1 MLLDLNE
8 SPTPSS
14 LKRSVNKCRNQEC
27 LSLLHAALRDGP
39 RGSVQ
44 SEPSGR
50 STSDRIRNRIRTMSN
65 PLKSI
70 RTGTTVYGST
80 GSTGESSTSEGNPS
94 EDASQRL
101 RGSGITTQSS
111 THSSSTFTSR
121 FSHMTS
127 SFSSVRRKKSRPS
140 PSGRTLLPNKSTRRH
155 LADTMESSF
164 QCSSVGPK
172 NIIVELFNDSAQ
184 IEFSEGSLRCSTI
197 LYAKIIKSGDE
208 QIQKFFKMKDNIN
221 FPSSSQLWAKPISI
235 EIPGK
240 FPLNSNPT
248 QILPN
253 AGPKI
258 KFLFQDRLVNSYSQH
273 VWIFDVPS
281 SFPELTFESFDFH
294 LVTGR
299 KPISSHVISSKII
312 KLLIWVSKQ
321 PSSVFSLS
329 SVAREDQFKPSEQEK
344 SNKLVS
350 VNSNSGLVMISMA
363 LD

>member
-44 SEPSGR
+44 SDPSGR

-240 FPLNSNPT
+240 FPFNSNPT
-248 QILPN
+248 QILPIT
-253 AGPKI
+253 GP
-258 KFLFQDRLVNSYSQH
+258 
-273 VWIFDVPS
+273 
-281 SFPELTFESFDFH
+281 
-294 LVTGR
+294 
-299 KPISSHVISSKII
+299 
-312 KLLIWVSKQ
+312 
-321 PSSVFSLS
+321 
-329 SVAREDQFKPSEQEK
+329 
-344 SNKLVS
+344 
-350 VNSNSGLVMISMA
+350 
-363 LD
+363 

>member
-1 MLLDLNE
+1 
-8 SPTPSS
+8 
-14 LKRSVNKCRNQEC
+14 
-27 LSLLHAALRDGP
+27 
-39 RGSVQ
+39 
-44 SEPSGR
+44 
-50 STSDRIRNRIRTMSN
+50 MSN

-240 FPLNSNPT
+240 FPFPNITWPKPDPNSKT
-248 QILPN
+248 HFFFFRI
-253 AGPKI
+253 A
-258 KFLFQDRLVNSYSQH
+258 RWTSS
-273 VWIFDVPS
+273 PS
-281 SFPELTFESFDFH
+281 SSQ
-294 LVTGR
+294 
-299 KPISSHVISSKII
+299 SSMSRPTSWDWSS
-312 KLLIWVSKQ
+312 
-321 PSSVFSLS
+321 SLS
-329 SVAREDQFKPSEQEK
+329 FFFWSLGRSRSHLMWFHPR
-344 SNKLVS
+344 
-350 VNSNSGLVMISMA
+350 
-363 LD
+363 